1 MLPQLQPQNSKV
13 RKILFPEFF
22 YGYFADFKNVKLY
35 LFSLPII
42 QFRLFKTFGPSNCD
56 NFKTA

>member
-22 YGYFADFKNVKLY
+22 YGYFADFLKCQV
-35 LFSLPII
+35 LFI
-42 QFRLFKTFGPSNCD
+42 
-56 NFKTA
+56 